1 MARIVYMGTAEF
13 AVPPME
19 ALIREHEV
27 IGVVTRPDAPAG
39 RGRRRLAPPVKEAAL
54 SHGLPLY
61 QPRTLR
67 DPEAIARIE
76 RWDPEVIVVAAIGFL
91 LPPAILG
98 LPPRGC
104 LNIHPSLL
112 PKYRGAAPVVA
123 AILAGEEETGVT
135 VMLMDEGMDTG
146 PILAQRKAPIGSE
159 DTRASLEGRLAQA
172 GAALILETLPAWLA
186 GELHPRPQSEEGA
199 CLAPPLRKALGR
211 IDWNLSA
218 MEIWRRVRAY
228 HPWPGAYSTWQ
239 GKQLKVIRAEAWEGW
254 SGDVPPGQ
262 VVSTSRGVGVA
273 TGAGI
278 LLLREVQ
285 LAGRRAMPIDAF
297 LRGQRSFLGSRLGG

>member
-13 AVPPME
+13 ALPPME
-19 ALIREHEV
+19 ALLSQHEV
-27 IGVVTRPDAPAG
+27 IGVVTRPDALAG
-39 RGRRRLAPPVKEAAL
+39 RGRRHLAPPVKEAAL
-54 SHGLPLY
+54 RYCLPLY
-61 QPRTLR
+61 QPRSLQ
-67 DPEAIARIE
+67 DPEAVARIE
-76 RWDPEVIVVAAIGFL
+76 GWEPEVIVVAAFGLL

-98 LPPRGC
+98 LPPGGC

-112 PKYRGAAPVVA
+112 PKYRGAAPVGA
-123 AILAGEEETGVT
+123 AILAGEEAAGVT

-146 PILAQRKAPIGSE
+146 PILAQRKVPIQPE
-159 DTRASLEGRLAQA
+159 DTRASLEGRLAQE

-186 GELHPRPQSEEGA
+186 GELHPQPQSEEKA
-199 CLAPPLRKALGR
+199 SYAPPLQKELGW

-218 MEIWRRVRAY
+218 VEIWRRVRAY
-228 HPWPGAYSTWQ
+228 HPWPSAYTTWQ
-239 GKQLKVIRAEAWEGW
+239 GKQLKVIGAEVWEGW
-254 SGDVPPGQ
+254 SGDVPSGW

-297 LRGQRSFLGSRLGG
+297 LRGQRGFVGSRLGG